1 MGTTCRTS
9 GVLSASTVVATSRS
23 LITSIHFVAITDGT
37 NRVTIKVFDSDSA
50 TVSGKT
56 EVARFIY
63 HENNATPGGAFE
75 YDMHNVICENGIYLQ
90 ITAGGTSSAAVSVE
104 FA

>member
-23 LITSIHFVAITDGT
+23 LLTSLHFVAITDGT

-63 HENNATPGGAFE
+63 HENNNTPGGSFE

-90 ITAGGTSSAAVSVE
+90 ITAGGSSSAAVSVE

>member
-23 LITSIHFVAITDGT
+23 RLTSLHGVAITDGT

-63 HENNATPGGAFE
+63 HENNNTPGGSFE

-90 ITAGGTSSAAVSVE
+90 ITAGGSSSAAVSVE